1 MKNIRFIAVIALM
14 MMGGMTM
21 KAQDYHPIVEEG
33 KQWNVL
39 FSYPWNPPEPQHK
52 YTDIYKIEGDT
63 LLDGVSYKVMYT
75 TRNEDLMGWSVCGV
89 IRETEDKQVLYRRD
103 GSSYDEILYDFSM
116 EVGDTI
122 IMSGSGFYPDWMFVI
137 ETNEILVNG
146 EPRQQIVLEYPFGNG
161 EQEVWIEGIGSLY
174 GIVDSG
180 SLFLTGGST
189 NLLCYYEDGDL
200 IWQNTTPGYN
210 ECYMVYPTPP
220 TPPEPH
226 SFAPQGAE
234 WYFNLSSFMGSP
246 ISYYHMEVLGD
257 TIIQGHTCSVITQQF
272 LGGNGQE
279 QYVYEDNGKV
289 YWYNQTLG
297 RFTTL
302 YDFDAEV
309 GESWTCEIDS
319 CTYEVTV
326 TEITYYEG
334 LDQNHQFRAQ
344 RVSYNGELGYFGGG
358 TIIDGIGEISGLFPY
373 PYACVGDI
381 YDGPYPDWL
390 RCYLVDGEM
399 LYHEGS
405 YNCDQQSFCWDGTVA
420 EAYAGGD
427 GTAENPYQ
435 IATSEQ
441 LALLAY
447 ETNNGIGSDAYYELV
462 ENINL
467 QRCEGGTIQWVSI
480 GTATNMFMGHFNG
493 NGYNI
498 LNLNQFIGDGDLQ
511 PVGGLFGYTDHA
523 VISNV
528 RLVQCSIRGNGQYV
542 GGLVGYAGLSNISN
556 CSITQ
561 SSVKTEA
568 GVAGGLVGC
577 ADMPFGTGFYPTD
590 IEFSYLNNCLTD
602 VATWIEGSD
611 CAGGIVGKVNKN
623 DGRNPWVI
631 ADCRVWDDGHTAGF
645 SVTSDGDAGGIVGW
659 FRNGSISGCLN
670 QFVVTGG
677 NPGTGGIAGTA
688 DLVTI
693 KNCINQGE
701 ISGGFA
707 TGGIVG
713 YGDGN
718 MNVTSLDIIDCVNEG
733 SVTCHDMG
741 QHAFVGGIV
750 GLWGSKIIRC
760 VNKGDVMGIVKS
772 SGFVGGIV
780 GDCVGIV
787 ANCYNRGNV
796 TTTVDDSVV
805 NPELLFVGGISATP
819 DPTIYNVYNTGVVTG
834 PELPASVIHDYG
846 NIIGRGLEDSHY
858 LNAYWLDDDDLSACG
873 NVNEPELHGSTAFVQ
888 GATSTSWT
896 LNDAQYGTTDLLEA
910 LNFGAAVVLDSVPS
924 YPHICTWME
933 DMEGTNDGFPVFGPF
948 SAGDDMLEAY
958 CEAPFNFFG
967 SPTTDQGIYGA
978 QLWWN
983 KPFASH
989 WFHYDEKPYAGSAEA
1004 FEWGI
1009 RIPGEEIHA
1018 GDMLTH
1024 VAFYKV
1030 GCQNEVEQ
1038 YDFAFSGGETEP
1050 ENLEFLAW
1058 NSVLVE
1064 PGPDEWVMVKLRY
1077 PIICEEGRSLWIVM
1091 RAPFIAGNKAPYC
1104 QTSGNPDARW
1114 VSLIGGWYDYLA
1126 VEGTGG
1132 DWMIRGYFT
1141 NDMGYQEAGYNEEL
1155 DHYNIYRGS
1164 SLEEMEKVAE
1174 VGRDEEEYFDT
1185 LQQPFGDYYYQ
1196 LTASYTDGRESVPA
1210 KRSENPQSPDYV
1222 YFHVGNISSLG
1233 SEWYYEIQNE
1243 NGSITYQHLQY
1254 AADTTINHKDV
1265 KIIIR
1270 TNTLYDKGEHSEVTR
1285 EYIYEDFGK
1294 VYWWN
1299 ESIQDF
1305 TLLYN
1310 LGAQVGDEWVIEV
1323 GEESIIMHVDAV
1335 EQYEYEGT
1343 TYRTLHVSDANNL
1356 FSGEIMSGIGHLT
1369 SFFPE
1374 RLMTRDKGYHVT
1386 GLRCYWIYGDLVFT
1400 VNRGDCDAIYAEL
1413 HNGLD
1418 EPTAIPF
1425 TIYPNPTDCVLT
1437 IQHSALTTSNASHFN
1452 IPNSSFKITNL
1463 MGQTVQT
1470 GSLTAE
1476 TQQIDV
1482 SALPQG
1488 MYFISVGDMTQ
1499 KFVVK

>member
-1 MKNIRFIAVIALM
+1 LKKIVAIIGFLTLLAVQTQAQGVQVEQKLDSVNGIFIGQQAHMTVAVTAEKDAKVAFPAWKPMSYLVP
-14 MMGGMTM
+14 G
-21 KAQDYHPIVEEG
+21 VELLA
-33 KQWNVL
+33 V
-39 FSYPWNPPEPQHK
+39 
-52 YTDIYKIEGDT
+52 EGDT
-63 LLDGVSYKVMYT
+63 L
-75 TRNEDLMGWSVCGV
+75 
-89 IRETEDKQVLYRRD
+89 
-103 GSSYDEILYDFSM
+103 
-116 EVGDTI
+116 
-122 IMSGSGFYPDWMFVI
+122 
-137 ETNEILVNG
+137 
-146 EPRQQIVLEYPFGNG
+146 
-161 EQEVWIEGIGSLY
+161 
-174 GIVDSG
+174 
-180 SLFLTGGST
+180 
-189 NLLCYYEDGDL
+189 
-200 IWQNTTPGYN
+200 
-210 ECYMVYPTPP
+210 
-220 TPPEPH
+220 
-226 SFAPQGAE
+226 
-234 WYFNLSSFMGSP
+234 
-246 ISYYHMEVLGD
+246 
-257 TIIQGHTCSVITQQF
+257 IQGHMCSIITRPF
-272 LGGNGQE
+272 FGGNGDA
-279 QYVYEDNGKV
+279 QYVYEENHKV
-289 YWYNQTLG
+289 YWYNQTLQA
-297 RFTTL
+297 FTTL

-309 GESWTCEIDS
+309 GESWICEVDS
-319 CTYEVTV
+319 CSFEIQVQSVEEETWEGHTYRVQHVYAIGGDE
-326 TEITYYEG
+326 YY
-334 LDQNHQFRAQ
+334 NSFF
-344 RVSYNGELGYFGGG
+344 YTGEG
-358 TIIDGIGEISGLFPY
+358 TIIEGIGEINGLFPY
-373 PYACVGDI
+373 PGACIGEI
-381 YDGPYPDWL
+381 YCGNSIDYL

-405 YNCDQQSFCWDGTVA
+405 YDCDQQSYCWDGTVA

-447 ETNNGIGSDAYYELV
+447 ETNNGIGGDAYYKLV
-462 ENINL
+462 ANINL

-590 IEFSYLNNCLTD
+590 IEFSYLTNCLTD

-631 ADCRVWDDGHTAGF
+631 ADCRVWDDGYTAGF

-688 DLVTI
+688 DFVTI

-718 MNVTSLDIIDCVNEG
+718 TNVTSLDIIDCVNEG

-750 GLWGSKIIRC
+750 GLWSSKIIRC

-796 TTTVDDSVV
+796 TATVDDSVV

-896 LNDAQYGTTDLLEA
+896 LNDAEYGTTDLLEA

-989 WFHYDEKPYAGSAEA
+989 WFHYDEKPYAGSAEV
-1004 FEWGI
+1004 FCWGI

-1030 GCQNEVEQ
+1030 GGQNEAAQ

-1091 RAPFIAGNKAPYC
+1091 RAPFVAGNKAPYC

-1141 NDMGYQEAGYNEEL
+1141 NDMGYQEAGYNEDL

-1164 SLEEMEKVAE
+1164 TLEEMEKVAE
-1174 VGRDEEEYFDT
+1174 VGRDAEEYFDT
-1185 LQQPFGDYYYQ
+1185 LEQPFGDYYYQ
-1196 LTASYTDGRESVPA
+1196 LTASYTDGRESAPA
-1210 KRSENPQSPDYV
+1210 KRSENPHSPDYV
-1222 YFHVGNISSLG
+1222 YFHVGNMSSLG

-1254 AADTTINHKDV
+1254 AADTTVNHKDV

-1299 ESIQDF
+1299 ETLQDF
-1305 TLLYN
+1305 TLLYD
-1310 LGAQVGDEWVIEV
+1310 LGAQAGDEWEIKV
-1323 GEESIIMHVDAV
+1323 GLESIIMHVDTV

-1343 TYRTLHVSDANNL
+1343 TYRLLHVSDANNL

-1374 RLMTRDKGYHVT
+1374 RLMTRGENFRVE
-1386 GLRCYWIYGDLVFT
+1386 GIRCYWREGNLVFKYGDK
-1400 VNRGDCDAIYAEL
+1400 DCDEVYQEL
-1413 HNGLD
+1413 HNGIEED
-1418 EPTAIPF
+1418 GPSTGSGTF
-1425 TIYPNPTDCVLT
+1425 TIYPNPTDGVLFVQT
-1437 IQHSALTTSNASHFN
+1437 VHAPSLPTATYR
-1452 IPNSSFKITNL
+1452 ITNL

-1470 GSLTAE
+1470 GSLNAE

-1482 SALPQG
+1482 SGLPQG
-1488 MYFISVGDMTQ
+1488 MYFITFAGETK
-1499 KFVVK
+1499 KFVVNK

>member
-14 MMGGMTM
+14 MMGGMTV

-103 GSSYDEILYDFSM
+103 GASYDEILYDFSM

-137 ETNEILVNG
+137 ETNEILING

-462 ENINL
+462 ANINL

-948 SAGDDMLEAY
+948 NAGDDMLEAY

-1270 TNTLYDKGEHSEVTR
+1270 TNTLYDKGEHGEVTR

-1374 RLMTRDKGYHVT
+1374 RLMTRDKGYRVT

-1413 HNGLD
+1413 HIGLD

-1425 TIYPNPTDCVLT
+1425 AIYPNPTNSVLT
-1437 IQHSALTTSNASHFN
+1437 IQHSAFN
-1452 IPNSSFKITNL
+1452 ISNSSFRITNL

-1499 KFVVK
+1499 KFVVR

>member
-1 MKNIRFIAVIALM
+1 MNKTKEKRVAAPNRVAAGKRAGWPLSPPCKKGFEGFAGFVTKKEIQSNNNQILRPMKKLVLTLVILLAFVFN
-14 MMGGMTM
+14 GM
-21 KAQDYHPIVEEG
+21 AQHG
-33 KQWNVL
+33 
-39 FSYPWNPPEPQHK
+39 
-52 YTDIYKIEGDT
+52 
-63 LLDGVSYKVMYT
+63 
-75 TRNEDLMGWSVCGV
+75 
-89 IRETEDKQVLYRRD
+89 
-103 GSSYDEILYDFSM
+103 
-116 EVGDTI
+116 
-122 IMSGSGFYPDWMFVI
+122 
-137 ETNEILVNG
+137 
-146 EPRQQIVLEYPFGNG
+146 
-161 EQEVWIEGIGSLY
+161 
-174 GIVDSG
+174 
-180 SLFLTGGST
+180 
-189 NLLCYYEDGDL
+189 
-200 IWQNTTPGYN
+200 
-210 ECYMVYPTPP
+210 
-220 TPPEPH
+220 

-234 WYFNLSSFMGSP
+234 WYFNVGTFMNSP
-246 ISYYHMEVLGD
+246 ITYYRMAVEGD
-257 TIIQGHTCSVITQQF
+257 TLIQGHMCSIITRPF
-272 LGGNGQE
+272 FGGNGDA
-279 QYVYEDNGKV
+279 QYVYEENRKV
-289 YWYNQTLG
+289 YWYNQTLQA
-297 RFTTL
+297 FTTL

-309 GESWTCEIDS
+309 GESWICEVDS
-319 CTYEVTV
+319 CSFEIQVQSVEEETWEGHTY
-326 TEITYYEG
+326 
-334 LDQNHQFRAQ
+334 
-344 RVSYNGELGYFGGG
+344 RVQHVYAIGEDEYNSFFNTGEG
-358 TIIDGIGEISGLFPY
+358 TIIEGIGEISGLFPY
-373 PYACVGDI
+373 SGACTGAI
-381 YDGPYPDWL
+381 YCGSSIEYL

-399 LYHEGS
+399 LYHDGS
-405 YNCDQQSFCWDGTVA
+405 YNCDQQSYCWDGTVA

-462 ENINL
+462 ANINL

-480 GTATNMFMGHFNG
+480 GTAANMFMGYFNG

-631 ADCRVWDDGHTAGF
+631 ADCRVWDDGYTAGF

-718 MNVTSLDIIDCVNEG
+718 TNVTSLDIIDCVNEG

-924 YPHICTWME
+924 YPYLATWSA
-933 DMEGTNDGFPVFGPF
+933 DLANINQGFPILY
-948 SAGDDMLEAY
+948 S
-958 CEAPFNFFG
+958 
-967 SPTTDQGIYGA
+967 
-978 QLWWN
+978 
-983 KPFASH
+983 
-989 WFHYDEKPYAGSAEA
+989 
-1004 FEWGI
+1004 
-1009 RIPGEEIHA
+1009 
-1018 GDMLTH
+1018 
-1024 VAFYKV
+1024 
-1030 GCQNEVEQ
+1030 
-1038 YDFAFSGGETEP
+1038 EP
-1050 ENLEFLAW
+1050 EL
-1058 NSVLVE
+1058 
-1064 PGPDEWVMVKLRY
+1064 PDT
-1077 PIICEEGRSLWIVM
+1077 I
-1091 RAPFIAGNKAPYC
+1091 
-1104 QTSGNPDARW
+1104 QSGD
-1114 VSLIGGWYDYLA
+1114 
-1126 VEGTGG
+1126 
-1132 DWMIRGYFT
+1132 
-1141 NDMGYQEAGYNEEL
+1141 
-1155 DHYNIYRGS
+1155 
-1164 SLEEMEKVAE
+1164 
-1174 VGRDEEEYFDT
+1174 
-1185 LQQPFGDYYYQ
+1185 
-1196 LTASYTDGRESVPA
+1196 
-1210 KRSENPQSPDYV
+1210 
-1222 YFHVGNISSLG
+1222 
-1233 SEWYYEIQNE
+1233 
-1243 NGSITYQHLQY
+1243 
-1254 AADTTINHKDV
+1254 
-1265 KIIIR
+1265 
-1270 TNTLYDKGEHSEVTR
+1270 
-1285 EYIYEDFGK
+1285 
-1294 VYWWN
+1294 
-1299 ESIQDF
+1299 
-1305 TLLYN
+1305 LLYSIISTN
-1310 LGAQVGDEWVIEV
+1310 PPYMRVIGHVDGENAQGEIVIPETVEYEGDTYVVTEV
-1323 GEESIIMHVDAV
+1323 GERAFNYCRSI
-1335 EQYEYEGT
+1335 
-1343 TYRTLHVSDANNL
+1343 VS
-1356 FSGEIMSGIGHLT
+1356 
-1369 SFFPE
+1369 
-1374 RLMTRDKGYHVT
+1374 TR
-1386 GLRCYWIYGDLVFT
+1386 
-1400 VNRGDCDAIYAEL
+1400 
-1413 HNGLD
+1413 
-1418 EPTAIPF
+1418 
-1425 TIYPNPTDCVLT
+1425 
-1437 IQHSALTTSNASHFN
+1437 
-1452 IPNSSFKITNL
+1452 
-1463 MGQTVQT
+1463 
-1470 GSLTAE
+1470 
-1476 TQQIDV
+1476 
-1482 SALPQG
+1482 
-1488 MYFISVGDMTQ
+1488 
-1499 KFVVK
+1499 